1 MTPPG
6 LHPETKE
13 VLMTV
18 YLGIDWSQD
27 KHDAVYLNAAGAR
40 LADLTF
46 PHSPEGF
53 SRLEEIRQRLGV
65 EPCQCLVALET
76 SHNLLVDFLWDR
88 GYDQVYVLPPKM
100 VQRSRERYRLSGA
113 RSDPSDAYVIAD
125 VLRTDRGRL
134 QPWFP
139 DTVLTRRIRSK
150 VSLIDHLTAGIVRLS
165 NRLRAVLLRY
175 YPAAVDV
182 FSELT
187 TPLTLVFIQA
197 YPTPEAAA
205 SLTFG
210 EFQAFAR
217 QHRYPN
223 PRALVK
229 PFARLQAPHAQAN
242 PDTVLVYQAEA
253 PLLAEL
259 VLSMVRA
266 KKEALRELRDLFQ
279 QHPDAAVFSSL
290 PGAGDFLAPAL
301 LAKFGDDRKRFPS
314 AASIQALAG
323 TCPVTK
329 SSGKWKRVSFR
340 FACDHEF
347 RRTAIQ
353 WARCSLRQSV
363 WATAYYDRVR
373 PHCRSQSHAYRC
385 LANRWLAIAWK
396 LWQAGQVYD
405 ETYHLRQRALRSS
418 PRT

>member
-1 MTPPG
+1 MP
-6 LHPETKE
+6 
-13 VLMTV
+13 V

-27 KHDAVYLNAAGAR
+27 KHDAVMLNAAGSR
-40 LADLTF
+40 LAQVTF

-53 SRLEEIRQRLGV
+53 SRLEATRHVLGV
-65 EPCQCLVALET
+65 RPQECLVGLET

-88 GYDQVYVLPPKM
+88 EYSQVYVLPPKM

-113 RSDPSDAYVIAD
+113 RSDPSDAFVIAD

-139 DTVLTRRIRSK
+139 DTLLTRQMRAK
-150 VSLIDHLTAGIVRLS
+150 VSLIDHLTASTVRLS

-175 YPAAVDV
+175 YPAAVYV

-187 TPLTLVFIQA
+187 TPLALSFIQT

-205 SLTFG
+205 GLTFT

-217 QHRYPN
+217 QHRYPR

-229 PFARLQAPHAQAN
+229 PFARLQAPHPEAN
-242 PDTVLVYQAEA
+242 PQTILVYQGEA

-259 VLSMVRA
+259 VLSMVSA
-266 KKEALRELRDLFQ
+266 KKEALRELRGLFQ
-279 QHPDAAVFSSL
+279 QHPDAAIFSSL
-290 PGAGDFLAPAL
+290 PGAGDFLGPAL

-314 AASIQALAG
+314 SASVQALAG

-340 FACDHEF
+340 YACDREF
-347 RRTAIQ
+347 RRIAIQ

-363 WATAYYDRVR
+363 WANAYYDRVR
-373 PHCRSQSHAYRC
+373 PHCRSRSHAYRC

-396 LWQAGQVYD
+396 LWQTGQVYI
-405 ETYHLRQRALRSS
+405 EEYHLRQRALRSL
-418 PRT
+418 PRN